1 MSEARNDLRVIVL
14 LAYGLYL
21 LALVNGVT
29 AIAGVILAYIK
40 RDEARGTM
48 WEGHIRNLI
57 FVFWTGVVVA
67 CAALALIV
75 PAASTLIFSLIATNG
90 HPPPP
95 LIGGLV
101 AVVPFVWLAALLFL
115 AWYLYRTIAGFVRA
129 LDGKAY

>member
-29 AIAGVILAYIK
+29 AIAGVILAYVK